1 METIQQNSLIP
12 VADIQALVT
21 TAPAALQRNEQSVSK
36 AVEVGNA
43 LLNELAANGMTS
55 DLDTRMN
62 NYMVKVRT
70 TLEEMKGRRTPL
82 TQFLTKITKAF
93 TSLENQLDK
102 DNASSIP
109 AAIQKAR
116 NDFARFLAEEQ
127 KKAEA
132 ARLLKLNQDNEKVNL
147 KSFAESKIREQFSML
162 LNAELHRMQ
171 MLFNDCTLEKF
182 QEMSDS
188 IRSWNETY
196 SHGHFESFLPDIA
209 RQIIY
214 NEKSI
219 EGSIIA
225 SAKEGLYDVLYNDYM
240 SAIQSKKQ
248 TLVDMLSGK
257 LQSLEAAEKAR
268 LEAIAAQELA
278 AKAKSK
284 AEKEAAE
291 KAAENAR
298 IEQERLAAE
307 KKQREE
313 EAARQAVLD
322 EQKREA
328 DAQAQMELSKAGDL
342 ANTLFD
348 NSIQAQLEKPVD
360 APKARTG
367 YSINVKAQAG
377 WMLIVQRWFQ
387 IEGNSMS
394 LDKFEKKTLLQMKS
408 ACEKDAFKSG
418 TKIESPLVE
427 YVETFKAVNEK

>member
-36 AVEVGNA
+36 AVEVGSA
-43 LLNELAANGMTS
+43 LLDELAANGMSS

-82 TQFLTKITKAF
+82 THFLTKITKAF

-102 DNASSIP
+102 DDASSIP

-116 NDFARFLAEEQ
+116 NEFARFLAEEQ

-132 ARLLKLNQDNEKVNL
+132 ARLLKLNQDNERVNL

-171 MLFNDCTLEKF
+171 MLFNDCTLDRF
-182 QEMSDS
+182 QEMSDQ

-196 SHGHFESFLPDIA
+196 SHGHFESFLPDIS

-214 NEKSI
+214 NDKSI

-298 IEQERLAAE
+298 IEQERLAEE

-348 NSIQAQLEKPVD
+348 NSLAAQLEKPVD

-367 YSINVKAQAG
+367 YAINVKAQAG

>member
-21 TAPAALQRNEQSVSK
+21 TAPAALQRNELAVTK
-36 AVEVGNA
+36 ATQAGQA
-43 LLNELAANGMTS
+43 LMNELAANGMS
-55 DLDTRMN
+55 ADLDQRMN
-62 NYMVKVRT
+62 NYMVKIRT
-70 TLEEMKGRRTPL
+70 TSEEMKGRRTPL

-102 DNASSIP
+102 DDPSSIP

-116 NDFARFLAEEQ
+116 NDYARFVAEEQ

-132 ARLLKLNQDNEKVNL
+132 ARQLKLNQDNERINL
-147 KSFAESKIREQFSML
+147 KSVCEQKIREQFSML
-162 LNAELHRMQ
+162 LNGELHRMQ

-182 QEMSDS
+182 QEVSDQ

-196 SHGHFESFLPDIA
+196 PHGHFESFLPDIS

-214 NEKSI
+214 NDKLI
-219 EGSIIA
+219 EGTIIA
-225 SAKEGLYDVLYNDYM
+225 NAKEGLYDVLYNDFM

-248 TLVDMLSGK
+248 SLVDMLSGK

-268 LEAIAAQELA
+268 QEAIAAAELA

-284 AEKEAAE
+284 AEKEAAAA
-291 KAAENAR
+291 AAEQAR
-298 IEQERLAAE
+298 IDQERLAAE

-313 EAARQAVLD
+313 EAARQAVID
-322 EQKREA
+322 EQKREEEA
-328 DAQAQMELSKAGDL
+328 KAQMEMSKSADL

-348 NSIQAQLEKPVD
+348 SSLQAQLEQPTD

-367 YSINVKAQAG
+367 YSIEVKAQAG

-418 TKIESPLVE
+418 TKIESPLIV
-427 YVETFKAVNEK
+427 YTETFKAVNEK

>member
-102 DNASSIP
+102 DDASSIP

-116 NDFARFLAEEQ
+116 NEFARFLAEEQ

-348 NSIQAQLEKPVD
+348 NSLQAQLEKPVD